1 MAPWSIRREHGRSRV
16 ARSASCPTCSATF
29 VMHARYLEWSVQL
42 ARAAARLALERHPP
56 AEAA

>member
-1 MAPWSIRREHGRSRV
+1 MATWSIRRDR
-16 ARSASCPTCSATF
+16 PCSATF
-29 VMHARYLEWSVQL
+29 VMYARYLEWSVQL